1 MTYDSYG
8 KSTSAVD
15 HIEDGTTFTISDK
28 TKKARFGKY
37 VVYDVDFLLDHLADE
52 VHLLMASRELASK
65 KKGKIGDISSWTD

>member
-65 KKGKIGDISSWTD
+65 KKGKIGDIRSIL